1 MKIDNDI
8 MDIITALGYVWLI
21 AGIIVESI
29 FLFIAGIIALIVS
42 MVLFTISGIPD
53 NSDYESDG
61 SDDSD
66 CSDEDSDDDILKN

>member
-29 FLFIAGIIALIVS
+29 FLFIAGIISLIAS
-42 MVLFTISGIPD
+42 MALFTISRLPD
-53 NSDYESDG
+53 NSDDKSDG

>member
-21 AGIIVESI
+21 AGIIVGSI

-42 MVLFTISGIPD
+42 MALFTISGIPD

-66 CSDEDSDDDILKN
+66 CSDEDSDDDTSKK

>member
-1 MKIDNDI
+1 MKIDT
-8 MDIITALGYVWLI
+8 DIIDIVTALGYVWLI
-21 AGIIVESI
+21 AVIIVESV
-29 FLFIAGIIALIVS
+29 FLFMAGIIALIVS
-42 MVLFTISGIPD
+42 MALFTISRIPD

>member
-1 MKIDNDI
+1 MKIDT
-8 MDIITALGYVWLI
+8 DIIDIVTALGYVWLI
-21 AGIIVESI
+21 AGIIVESV
-29 FLFIAGIIALIVS
+29 FLFIAGIISLIASMAL
-42 MVLFTISGIPD
+42 LTIYRIPD

>member
-8 MDIITALGYVWLI
+8 IDIITALGYVWLI

-42 MVLFTISGIPD
+42 MALFTISRIPY
-53 NSDYESDG
+53 NSDYESER

-66 CSDEDSDDDILKN
+66 CSDEDSDDDTSKK

>member
-1 MKIDNDI
+1 MKIDT
-8 MDIITALGYVWLI
+8 DIIDIVTALGYVWLI

-42 MVLFTISGIPD
+42 MALFTISRIPD

-66 CSDEDSDDDILKN
+66 CSDEDSDDDTSKN